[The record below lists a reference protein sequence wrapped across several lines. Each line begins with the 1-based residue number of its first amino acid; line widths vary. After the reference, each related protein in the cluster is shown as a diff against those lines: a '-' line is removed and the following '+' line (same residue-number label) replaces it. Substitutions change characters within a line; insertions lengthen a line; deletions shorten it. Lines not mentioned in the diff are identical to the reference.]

1 MNNSIA
7 NLLKAT
13 CSKYKD
19 KIAYKDS
26 KSGVTFVDICT
37 KSGSIATTLIK
48 KGYYEKPILVVS
60 ERSTIT
66 PIAHIGIARIHWD
79 IKVAG

>member
-26 KSGVTFVDICT
+26 KSGVTFGDICT

-48 KGYYEKPILVVS
+48 KRLL
-60 ERSTIT
+60 
-66 PIAHIGIARIHWD
+66 
-79 IKVAG
+79 